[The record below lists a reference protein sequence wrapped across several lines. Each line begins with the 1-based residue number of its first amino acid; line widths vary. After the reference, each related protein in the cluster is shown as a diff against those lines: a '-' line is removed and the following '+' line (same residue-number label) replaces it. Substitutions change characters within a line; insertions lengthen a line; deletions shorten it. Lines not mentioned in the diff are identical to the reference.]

1 MLRAIVI
8 AASRNRWQP
17 LAVGAPGQGIGYSGI
32 PESLSIE
39 FDMWRDIDNNV
50 DARQLCAL

>member
-1 MLRAIVI
+1 MLRACVI
-8 AASRNRWQP
+8 AASCNRWQP